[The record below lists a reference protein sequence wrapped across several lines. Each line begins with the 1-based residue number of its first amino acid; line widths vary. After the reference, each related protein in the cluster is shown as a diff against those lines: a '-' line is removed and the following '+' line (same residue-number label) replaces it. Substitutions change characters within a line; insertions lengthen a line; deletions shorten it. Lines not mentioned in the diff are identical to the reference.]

1 MAALAPILR
10 FLRFPLSSAALS
22 RLLGLV
28 VMAALGS
35 ELLRQA
41 PLLSPAL
48 AQQPA
53 ISAGMVTIESDRQQ
67 ADNRT
72 GILTATGNVRITYPD
87 RRMVATSRQA
97 QYFSREGVL
106 VLTGDVDVI
115 DAEGQ
120 RLRGERVV
128 YRVDSERLQADP
140 QAGRQ
145 VFSRFRLQQAT
156 PVAPVAPAAPAT
168 KP

>member
-1 MAALAPILR
+1 MPVPAPTPR
-10 FLRFPLSSAALS
+10 PLSERLRIAAFGRCFAVAVLAS
-22 RLLGLV
+22 GGGV
-28 VMAALGS
+28 
-35 ELLRQA
+35 LLRQLS
-41 PLLSPAL
+41 LLPPAA
-48 AQQPA
+48 AQQVDPA
-53 ISAGMVTIESDRQQ
+53 GGMVTIESDRQQ

-72 GILTATGNVRITYPD
+72 GVLTATGNVRITYPD

-115 DAEGQ
+115 DADGQ

-145 VFSRFRLQQAT
+145 VFSRFRLQQA
-156 PVAPVAPAAPAT
+156 PAAPGTAAPPPT
-168 KP
+168 AKP

>member
-1 MAALAPILR
+1 LAALAPILR
-10 FLRFPLSSAALS
+10 FLRSQLCSSGLGRFLALALVAA
-22 RLLGLV
+22 
-28 VMAALGS
+28 AGS
-35 ELLRQA
+35 DLLRQG
-41 PLLSPAL
+41 PLLPPAS

-115 DAEGQ
+115 DADGQ

-128 YRVDSERLQADP
+128 YRVDSERLQVDP

-145 VFSRFRLQQAT
+145 VFSRFRLQQGPQAM
-156 PVAPVAPAAPAT
+156 PAA

>member
-10 FLRFPLSSAALS
+10 FLRFPLSTAALS
-22 RLLGLV
+22 RALGLA

-35 ELLRQA
+35 QLLRQA
-41 PLLSPAL
+41 PLLAPAL

-156 PVAPVAPAAPAT
+156 PAAPVAPAAPAT

>member
-1 MAALAPILR
+1 
-10 FLRFPLSSAALS
+10 
-22 RLLGLV
+22 
-28 VMAALGS
+28 
-35 ELLRQA
+35 
-41 PLLSPAL
+41 
-48 AQQPA
+48 
-53 ISAGMVTIESDRQQ
+53 MVTIESDRQQ

-72 GILTATGNVRITYPD
+72 GVLTATGNVRITYPD
-87 RRMVATSRQA
+87 RRMVATARQA

-145 VFSRFRLQQAT
+145 VFSRFRLQQAQ
-156 PVAPVAPAAPAT
+156 PAPTT

>member
-1 MAALAPILR
+1 LA
-10 FLRFPLSSAALS
+10 
-22 RLLGLV
+22 LV
-28 VMAALGS
+28 VVAAAGV

-41 PLLSPAL
+41 PLPPAAL

-97 QYFSREGVL
+97 QYFSRQGVL

-145 VFSRFRLQQAT
+145 VFSRFRLQQA
-156 PVAPVAPAAPAT
+156 PQAVPAAPAV

>member
-1 MAALAPILR
+1 LAALAPILR
-10 FLRFPLSSAALS
+10 FLRSQPCSAVLHRVLTLA
-22 RLLGLV
+22 V
-28 VMAALGS
+28 VVAAGG

-41 PLLSPAL
+41 PLPPAAL

-115 DAEGQ
+115 DADGQ

-140 QAGRQ
+140 GSGRQ
-145 VFSRFRLQQAT
+145 VVSKLRLQSPSGQA
-156 PVAPVAPAAPAT
+156 P
-168 KP
+168 KPPMP

>member
-10 FLRFPLSSAALS
+10 FLRFPLSTAALS
-22 RLLGLV
+22 RALGLA

-35 ELLRQA
+35 QLLRQA
-41 PLLSPAL
+41 PLVAPAL

-156 PVAPVAPAAPAT
+156 PAAPVVPAAPAT

>member
-1 MAALAPILR
+1 
-10 FLRFPLSSAALS
+10 
-22 RLLGLV
+22 
-28 VMAALGS
+28 
-35 ELLRQA
+35 
-41 PLLSPAL
+41 
-48 AQQPA
+48 
-53 ISAGMVTIESDRQQ
+53 MVTIESDRQQ

-72 GILTATGNVRITYPD
+72 GVLTATGNVRITYPD
-87 RRMVATSRQA
+87 RRMVATARQA

-145 VFSRFRLQQAT
+145 VFSRFRLQQAPPAPT
-156 PVAPVAPAAPAT
+156 P

>member
-1 MAALAPILR
+1 LAALAPILR
-10 FLRFPLSSAALS
+10 FLRFPLSTAALS
-22 RLLGLV
+22 RALGLA

-35 ELLRQA
+35 QLLRQA
-41 PLLSPAL
+41 PLLAPAL

-156 PVAPVAPAAPAT
+156 PAAPVVPAAPAT